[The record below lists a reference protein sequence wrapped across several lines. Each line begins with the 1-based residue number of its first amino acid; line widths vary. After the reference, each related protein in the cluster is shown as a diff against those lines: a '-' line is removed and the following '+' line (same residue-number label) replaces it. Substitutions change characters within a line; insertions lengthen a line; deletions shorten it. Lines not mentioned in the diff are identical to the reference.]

1 MQKDLGFLM
10 KRTTISK
17 KKKSKDQ
24 VENLVNEMLSEFY
37 EESKRVIAE
46 AMQIVNSTEYREKKM
61 AQERE
66 AAIRE
71 CRKPRMLTQD
81 KYEFLDVMDQEQL
94 NITLLSLLPI
104 IKIEKEKYMIGT
116 ECKKIQIKSDRL
128 FIRVGGG
135 YATLEEFIKQHGP
148 FECIKIYK
156 VMRDKKIDFPN
167 AVKFYLEKHKTANN
181 IIKDY
186 MKNSDSS

>member
-1 MQKDLGFLM
+1 MNK
-10 KRTTISK
+10 TTVSK

-46 AMQIVNSTEYREKKM
+46 AMQIINSNEYKEKKM

-81 KYEFLDVMDQEQL
+81 KYEFLDVMD
-94 NITLLSLLPI
+94 
-104 IKIEKEKYMIGT
+104 
-116 ECKKIQIKSDRL
+116 
-128 FIRVGGG
+128 
-135 YATLEEFIKQHGP
+135 
-148 FECIKIYK
+148 
-156 VMRDKKIDFPN
+156 
-167 AVKFYLEKHKTANN
+167 
-181 IIKDY
+181 
-186 MKNSDSS
+186 